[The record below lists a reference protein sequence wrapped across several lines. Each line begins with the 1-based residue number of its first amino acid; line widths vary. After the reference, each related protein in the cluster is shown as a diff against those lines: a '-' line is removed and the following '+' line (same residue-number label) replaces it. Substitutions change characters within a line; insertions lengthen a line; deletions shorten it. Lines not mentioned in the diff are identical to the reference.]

1 MHNGRNQFWKNSDRI
16 CSVLFVVRDLYR
28 LWNGR
33 VGQKR
38 YFANKSK
45 RPKKQSTIPCYIFLP
60 VMSFYVFHKSL
71 IFNSSTSDLSVSY
84 WTINSLIFQP
94 PLLIFRHSPC
104 RCSAGHLPVCNLSIH
119 TTSNPLTNT
128 PLLPSTADSHIL
140 KRRRLFG
147 PVPEGGRREKEQD
160 LAGVQRE
167 NGAEFSRP
175 LVFAKPTSQMH
186 RKRQRL
192 LRKECISS
200 QRTAGWLRTAWASV

>member
-1 MHNGRNQFWKNSDRI
+1 MHNGRNRFWKNSDRI

-45 RPKKQSTIPCYIFLP
+45 RPIKQSTIPCYIFLP

-104 RCSAGHLPVCNLSIH
+104 RCSAGHLPVCNFSTH

-160 LAGVQRE
+160 LAGP
-167 NGAEFSRP
+167 GG
-175 LVFAKPTSQMH
+175 K
-186 RKRQRL
+186 
-192 LRKECISS
+192 
-200 QRTAGWLRTAWASV
+200 TAPYSVGHSFL